1 MKTFNTRTRLLLK
14 VATSMITVLV
24 LFMTPGTTPRVMGQ
38 AAAFEVT
45 KTSDGTSLVFVK
57 DDGSVGLGTTN
68 PNSRLEAAGIIHST
82 TGGFKFPDGSVQTTS
97 STGGGVPLGT
107 VIDWWQFG
115 SMPVPDG
122 FALCDGST
130 ITDAASPFNG
140 QPTPNLVDRFIYGT
154 ATLGDISDDAGGAAT
169 LNLSHSHGAG
179 SHTHSFS
186 GTTEGS
192 TSDTSVAD
200 GGKEAAAKGHA
211 HNFNGTTGPASGSTS
226 SALGS
231 VPILPPHARLL
242 KIIRVR

>member
-24 LFMTPGTTPRVMGQ
+24 LFMTPGTTPTVMGQ

-154 ATLGDISDDAGGAAT
+154 ATLGDISDNAGGSET
-169 LNLSHSHGAG
+169 VNLSHSHGAG
-179 SHTHSFS
+179 SHTHS
-186 GTTEGS
+186 GTTGPSNNDFSLSNSNSNKEGVPDFH
-192 TSDTSVAD
+192 T
-200 GGKEAAAKGHA
+200 
-211 HNFNGTTGPASGSTS
+211 HNFTTGPASGSTS
-226 SALGS
+226 SALGI

-242 KIIRVR
+242 KIIRIR